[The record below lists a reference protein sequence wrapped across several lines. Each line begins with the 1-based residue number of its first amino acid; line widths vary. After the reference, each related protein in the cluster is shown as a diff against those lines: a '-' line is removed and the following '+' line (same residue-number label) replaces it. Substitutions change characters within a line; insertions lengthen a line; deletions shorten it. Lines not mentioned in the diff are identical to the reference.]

1 VSEVRDQRAETER
14 VERRGGK
21 RAGAGRKK
29 TGRCR
34 DAPHRQRPPLDGMH
48 PVHVVLRR
56 TGRLSWRTRTYYDH
70 VRRALRGMLGREDF
84 RVCQISIQNTHLHL
98 LVEAVDRAALTRG
111 MQSFGIRLARQVHS
125 DGGCGKVFEY
135 RYHATQIRTAWHAR
149 HALAYVLN
157 NWRRH
162 QLDWANGRVLAQNL
176 DVYASGISFDGWTDR
191 RPFLIPRGYEPL
203 PVARAE
209 TALLGF
215 EWKRYGLIEFFETPG
230 PLALR

>member
-1 VSEVRDQRAETER
+1 MEK

-34 DAPHRQRPPLDGMH
+34 DAPHRRRPPLEARH

-56 TGRLSWRTRTYYDH
+56 TGRCSLRTRTYYNF
-70 VRRALRGMLGREDF
+70 VRAALRGMLPRTDF
-84 RVCQISIQNTHLHL
+84 RVVHVSIQDSHLHM
-98 LVEAVDRAALTRG
+98 LVEATDRKALARG
-111 MQSFGIRLARQVHS
+111 MQSFAIRLACRVHS

-135 RYHATQIRTAWHAR
+135 RYHATQIQTAWHAR

-162 QLDWANGRVLAQNL
+162 RLDWANGRVLAQKL
-176 DVYASGISFDGWTDR
+176 DVYASGIGFDGWNHR
-191 RPFLIPRGYEPL
+191 RAFLIPRGYEPL
-203 PVARAE
+203 PVAGAQ
-209 TALLGF
+209 TALLAF
-215 EWKRYGLIEFFETPG
+215 EWKQFGLIDLFETPG
-230 PLALR
+230 PLALM